1 MPLYWDYIAFG
12 TIDPTDNEQTSL
24 ESNDVYAKD
33 TFSTLDP
40 QRILI
45 GARRGKY
52 YSSTQR
58 PTYVALSDDV
68 VRTQVA
74 SAK

>member
-1 MPLYWDYIAFG
+1 MPLYWDCIVFG
-12 TIDPTDNEQTSL
+12 TIDPMDDEQTSL
-24 ESNDVYAKD
+24 KSSDVYAKD

-40 QRILI
+40 QKILI

-58 PTYVALSDDV
+58 PTYVALWDDV
-68 VRTQVA
+68 VRTHVV

>member
-1 MPLYWDYIAFG
+1 MPLYWDYIVFG
-12 TIDPTDNEQTSL
+12 IIDPMNDEQTSL
-24 ESNDVYAKD
+24 ESSDVYTKD

-40 QRILI
+40 QSILI
-45 GARRGKY
+45 GAHRGKC

-58 PTYVALSDDV
+58 LTYMALWDDV
-68 VRTQVA
+68 VRTHVA